1 MSKYQVTSSGNLE
14 LVLVDMNGETTT
26 KSNVSSWTPS
36 PWHFNASTGNLM
48 VISPS
53 TSSIIPAL
61 LKAKFSMGA
70 ALKDSSNPFF
80 KSKYAD
86 LNAVKAA
93 CEPAL
98 AAQNIGVFQPTLQK
112 DGKSYVRTLLLHESG
127 EFFGSDTEIVC
138 SKQND
143 PQALGSAITY
153 ARRYGLQSLV
163 GLGAEDDDG
172 EGAMNRS
179 SKPTTSTT
187 SAAPTT
193 RSSFKKPT
201 TTATPAAKPATETVE
216 GWE

>member
-1 MSKYQVTSSGNLE
+1 MSNLKNVTTFDSTGTPTQWFVPNSSNSPQVTYTLPSQGNN
-14 LVLVDMNGETTT
+14 MFSPTTT
-26 KSNVSSWTPS
+26 K
-36 PWHFNASTGNLM
+36 
-48 VISPS
+48 
-53 TSSIIPAL
+53 IIPAL
-61 LKAKFSMGA
+61 IRAKFNMGA

-98 AAQNIGVFQPTLQK
+98 ATEKIAVFQPTVQK
-112 DGKSYVRTLLLHESG
+112 DGKNYVQTLLLHESG
-127 EFFGSDTEIVC
+127 EWFLADTEIVC
-138 SKQND
+138 SKAND

-172 EGAMNRS
+172 ESAMGRKAS
-179 SKPTTSTT
+179 PAASTSNTG
-187 SAAPTT
+187 T
-193 RSSFKKPT
+193 RSSFRKPT
-201 TTATPAAKPATETVE
+201 TKSTPDITGPLIESLKVD